1 MKEAIK
7 AKHLSNKGHLQ
18 MVQRE
23 EVKEVPVDRVLAI
36 CSTSPD
42 RVAERFHNRGV
53 RRLDTTTEATCR

>member
-1 MKEAIK
+1 
-7 AKHLSNKGHLQ
+7 

-53 RRLDTTTEATCR
+53 RGLDTTTEATCR